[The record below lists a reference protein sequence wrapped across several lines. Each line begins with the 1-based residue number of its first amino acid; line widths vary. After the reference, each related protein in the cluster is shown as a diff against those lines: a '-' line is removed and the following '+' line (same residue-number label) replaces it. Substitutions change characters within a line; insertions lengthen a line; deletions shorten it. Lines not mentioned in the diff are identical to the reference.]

1 MVLFVTMKTR
11 SVKIVVALVTAN
23 TIAPNSETLL
33 LTSSVV
39 FVAALGI
46 WLAIAQLTKIQ
57 MLPLVARLRL

>member
-1 MVLFVTMKTR
+1 MKIR

-39 FVAALGI
+39 FVAALDI
-46 WLAIAQLTKIQ
+46 WLAIAQLTKIP